1 MGRIGFWQLLLDDRV
16 SWWEAKSINAAH
28 DAADVAQG
36 IADAA
41 QFKSFNNETR
51 INNLARE
58 VVFLRT
64 ALTVLVKTLKDAN
77 VLDERLLDA
86 RLESAM
92 EEANAAMPKQ
102 PTGPTSMNEVLHAG
116 QATASNV
123 KLTCTRCRNQVP
135 ASSTLMTADG
145 PVCERCPSA

>member
-1 MGRIGFWQLLLDDRV
+1 MGRIGFWQLLLDDKM
-16 SWWEAKSINAAH
+16 SWWEAQRINDAT
-28 DAADVAQG
+28 DAAEVAQG
-36 IADAA
+36 VADAA

-64 ALTVLVKTLKDAN
+64 ALTVLTKTLKDAN

-86 RLESAM
+86 RLEAAI
-92 EEANAAMPKQ
+92 EEANAALPKL
-102 PTGPTSMNEVLHAG
+102 PSGPTSMNEVFA
-116 QATASNV
+116 QAKQAAPTHL
-123 KLTCTRCRNQVP
+123 LTCVRCRTSVP

-145 PVCERCPSA
+145 PMCERCPT